1 MYARILLYDAF
12 LKFKL
17 DQKLKG
23 AYNVRK
29 SWKHYEAATQYKV
42 EPPPS
47 KGKKKHSDFVLE
59 SCLELS
65 LVLSVIVGEK

>member
-42 EPPPS
+42 ELPPS
-47 KGKKKHSDFVLE
+47 KEKKK
-59 SCLELS
+59 
-65 LVLSVIVGEK
+65 KQ